1 MTEPRS
7 PVDQALDLFVFAPL
21 GLALAVREE
30 LPRLI
35 EKGRSRTDPQ
45 VALARMVGQL
55 AVGRG
60 QQEAGKALNQ
70 LWSRL
75 GGGGPAPAPPAAE
88 PPAASRR
95 PSPGPP
101 SAPSPAQPA
110 PTADELAIPG
120 YNALSAPQV
129 VQRLSGLSPDELDAV
144 GAYEAATRHRQTI
157 LGRIAQLRSHGS

>member
-1 MTEPRS
+1 MATMTEPRS

-55 AVGRG
+55 AVGTG
-60 QQEAGKALNQ
+60 QQEARKALNQ

-75 GGGGPAPAPPAAE
+75 GPGPAGCGAAGRLPPPVARPAL
-88 PPAASRR
+88 
-95 PSPGPP
+95 GPV
-101 SAPSPAQPA
+101 AG
-110 PTADELAIPG
+110 TAGP
-120 YNALSAPQV
+120 NS
-129 VQRLSGLSPDELDAV
+129 
-144 GAYEAATRHRQTI
+144 
-157 LGRIAQLRSHGS
+157 